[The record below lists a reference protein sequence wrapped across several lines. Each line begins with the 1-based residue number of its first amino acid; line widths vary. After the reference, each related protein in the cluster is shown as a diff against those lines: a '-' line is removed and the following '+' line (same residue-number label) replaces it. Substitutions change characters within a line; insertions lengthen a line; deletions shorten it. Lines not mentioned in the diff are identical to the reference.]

1 MNDRDII
8 SCISCFILAFWIFK
22 NLILRKTSGKG
33 KILVDNAPPKIFFLL
48 NCLFII
54 SLLVVIYT
62 TIIIKTWFYRAI
74 VWDVTMT
81 LLFLWLFLGLYARE
95 RYCRKKNKDI
105 SIVRKFYK
113 LLILAMAIRVAINIS
128 LFFLK
133 FGLFS

>member
-1 MNDRDII
+1 MNDRNMI
-8 SCISCFILAFWIFK
+8 SCISYFILAFWIFK
-22 NLILRKTSGKG
+22 NLILRKTSGRG
-33 KILVDNAPPKIFFLL
+33 KILVDNAPPKMFFLV

-54 SLLVVIYT
+54 SLLAVIYIT
-62 TIIIKTWFYRAI
+62 VIIKTWLYRAI

-113 LLILAMAIRVAINIS
+113 LLILAMAICVAINIS